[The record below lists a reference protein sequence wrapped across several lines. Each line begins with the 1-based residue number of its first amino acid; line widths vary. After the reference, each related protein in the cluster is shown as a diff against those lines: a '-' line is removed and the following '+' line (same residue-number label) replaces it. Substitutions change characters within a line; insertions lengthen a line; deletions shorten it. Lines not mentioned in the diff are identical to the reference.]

1 MNEEQQSH
9 LANIQLNFI
18 KEHHAKFTRGAEEHK
33 TQLHEDFSADQLLEL
48 AIEEVIDLVSY
59 LYTLRTKL
67 AKSLDYCEE
76 QSGMRV
82 CKNCGLGE

>member
-1 MNEEQQSH
+1 MNDEQISH
-9 LANIQLNFI
+9 LADIQLNFI
-18 KEHHAKFTRGAEEHK
+18 KEHQAKFTKGAKEHK
-33 TQLHEDFSADQLLEL
+33 TQLHKDYGANQLLEL

-59 LYTLRTKL
+59 LYTLRQSL
-67 AKSLDYCEE
+67 QSSLDYCEE